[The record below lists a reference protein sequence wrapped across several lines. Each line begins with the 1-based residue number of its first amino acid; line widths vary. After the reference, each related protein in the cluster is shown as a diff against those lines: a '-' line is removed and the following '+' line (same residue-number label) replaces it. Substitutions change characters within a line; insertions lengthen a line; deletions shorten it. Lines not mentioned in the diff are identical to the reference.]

1 MNFTD
6 DELNEIIDK
15 YGNSVYRLAFSITK
29 NQTDAE
35 DVTQDVFVKF
45 IENRHKIE
53 NDDHLKAWLIRVTI
67 NHCKN
72 LFSEY
77 WNKNTTALD
86 NVGNSIHK
94 NESSN
99 LDEII
104 KREEYDELNA
114 AVNALPAKY
123 RAVIHLYYYEE
134 YTVKL
139 ISETLNLSSGTVKW
153 QLSRARQLLKKN
165 LIGGNYV
172 I

>member
-29 NQTDAE
+29 NQIDAE
-35 DVTQDVFVKF
+35 DITQDVFIKF

-53 NDDHLKAWLIRVTI
+53 NDSHLKAWLIRVTV

-86 NVGNSIHK
+86 NAINNTSENK
-94 NESSN
+94 CSD
-99 LDEII
+99 LDNII
-104 KREEYDELNA
+104 KREEHNELNA
-114 AVNALPAKY
+114 AVTALPAKY
-123 RAVIHLYYYEE
+123 RTVIHLYYYEE
-134 YTVKL
+134 YTIKA

-153 QLSRARQLLKKN
+153 QLSRARKLLKKS
-165 LIGGNYV
+165 LKGGDYV
-172 I
+172 F